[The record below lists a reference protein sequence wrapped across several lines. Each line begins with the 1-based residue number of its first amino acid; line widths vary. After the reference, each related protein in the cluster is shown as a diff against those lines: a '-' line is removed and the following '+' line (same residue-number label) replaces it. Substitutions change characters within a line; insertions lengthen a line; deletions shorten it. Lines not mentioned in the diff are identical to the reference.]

1 MIHTV
6 NDNEMFDVGV
16 HRSNAFL
23 PSKIVSESIDD
34 KLNNLYLNAQGSPM
48 ERELNFDNQ
57 DYNAQVDLIL
67 KVVEEMYFLLFPA
80 EVNSSAHDAVKEINE
95 FKRQFLFQDGESKFQ
110 RYRNLQM
117 GRLYFSHVKDSIEKA
132 TILLIRARAGG
143 DEQKA
148 KHGIKDLIK
157 YLSSCAPGV
166 MEDLDHL
173 VLQLSNNKNIVFW
186 LSKLRSDIVDN
197 YASIEIG
204 RSNIPEIWEVH
215 AHALFNVLAHQLKY
229 QPSKPNIYDYHLSQ
243 LSVTPLGVVGF
254 KKYFIQEYSA
264 ENIVSLLSE
273 NISKMIESVH
283 SKYIPDANG
292 WISFGES
299 YSSIVEEIEKIVSA
313 LDTGAH
319 YPGNLLRGY
328 NPPQAP
334 NLESLCELSDDSSK
348 IRIRHRGIN
357 EMQSFLVNIL
367 VEQGVFTKY
376 SDCFFNGAIGVSAEM
391 GILPEMTD
399 KEKQFEIEQSRV
411 DALISTQITNP
422 EDIFSSGDNFIY
434 NEATEHFEEPPSFLP
449 SQAGRY
455 MFDVTAAQEM
465 DREDQQRLAEERRRE
480 AEQQKLAEEHRE
492 AEQQRLAAERRE
504 AEQERLAEEH
514 REAEQ
519 ERLAAEHREV
529 EQERLA
535 AEHREAEQERLAAEH
550 REAEQERLA
559 AEHREA
565 EQQRLTAERRTEQK
579 KAEDDLKKRAL
590 VYYRRQNL
598 VALSICTLS
607 SIAVIYATGFL
618 ILPCIVSAVI
628 YFSWMIRANKVIRE
642 QYGCEIV
649 QENIDEKLRREFQ
662 EAREAMKPNTH
673 ITPAFRMFSQTTPR
687 RDTKEAIVCGEDF
700 PHEVQGQKP
709 PSV

>member
-1 MIHTV
+1 MIHTTSSINANAIFCV
-6 NDNEMFDVGV
+6 DV

-34 KLNNLYLNAQGSPM
+34 KLNNLYSNSQNLPI

-57 DYNAQVDLIL
+57 HFSVQVDLIL
-67 KVVEEMYFLLFPA
+67 KIVEGMYFSLFSG
-80 EVNSSAHDAVKEINE
+80 EVRSPGHNAVKEINE
-95 FKRQFLFQDGESKFQ
+95 FKRQFLFQGGESKFQ
-110 RYRNLQM
+110 RYRSLQM

-132 TILLIRARAGG
+132 TVLLTQIRECG

-148 KHGIKDLIK
+148 KRGIKDLIK
-157 YLSSCAPGV
+157 LLGSCPPGV

-173 VLQLSNNKNIVFW
+173 VLQLSNKQNIVFW
-186 LSKLRSDIVDN
+186 LSKLRSDIIDT

-254 KKYFIQEYSA
+254 KKYFTQEYSA

-273 NISKMIESVH
+273 NLSSMIESVY

-292 WISFGES
+292 WMSFGEN

-519 ERLAAEHREV
+519 ERLAAEHRE
-529 EQERLA
+529 E
-535 AEHREAEQERLAAEH
+535 
-550 REAEQERLA
+550 
-559 AEHREA
+559 
-565 EQQRLTAERRTEQK
+565 EQQRLAADHRSEEQK
-579 KAEDDLKKRAL
+579 TLAEQK
-590 VYYRRQNL
+590 
-598 VALSICTLS
+598 
-607 SIAVIYATGFL
+607 IA
-618 ILPCIVSAVI
+618 
-628 YFSWMIRANKVIRE
+628 
-642 QYGCEIV
+642 
-649 QENIDEKLRREFQ
+649 EK
-662 EAREAMKPNTH
+662 
-673 ITPAFRMFSQTTPR
+673 I
-687 RDTKEAIVCGEDF
+687 
-700 PHEVQGQKP
+700 
-709 PSV
+709 